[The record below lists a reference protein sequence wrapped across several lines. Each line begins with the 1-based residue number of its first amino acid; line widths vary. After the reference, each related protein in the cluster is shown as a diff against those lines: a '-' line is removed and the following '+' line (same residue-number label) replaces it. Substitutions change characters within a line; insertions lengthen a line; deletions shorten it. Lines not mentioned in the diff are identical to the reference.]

1 MEVRSEQKMQTLIS
15 LQNPK
20 AMDPSVTGGKASVLA
35 RLRRAGFPVA
45 DGVVITAS
53 AIRQFMNEHGW
64 VERWATVDCKEVEC
78 SNFDASLLTEL
89 RNLLISWGERFVV
102 RSSGVEEDGAD
113 SSWAGQFESVVGVGP
128 GDALERAIMACIAS
142 IFNERVRNYR
152 NAGSRT
158 APEIAVLIQPLIEPI
173 CAGVMFTIN
182 PLTGSWRE
190 MTVEAAWGQAAP
202 VVQGEVVPDFHVVR
216 RPRQSPR
223 VIRRAMAH
231 VQLEVVE
238 DVVRTQDTQW
248 VAGPNG
254 LDVVKVDAARQDAP
268 KLRHQQLLQLC
279 RLGLRIES
287 CLGAPQDVEWAL
299 RADGTFAVLQARPI
313 TTGRSVRR
321 VGPTLW
327 SRRFIGERWT
337 EPATP
342 LGWSMMRGLLDEFIG
357 YPQTASKFLGGDASM
372 QMVRFAPYMNVSVF
386 RHLAFK
392 LPGAPPP
399 QFMMELLP
407 TEEQRAWRRRHA
419 QSPDLGVYA
428 AILLESFRGAR
439 WRRFSPGLWSNPRE
453 WDDVLDAFDEQLP
466 LLSVIGRTV
475 EDALD
480 RSDRCEE
487 LARRYIGVHV
497 CSLLWANV
505 LHQIS
510 SAALSAFGKA
520 SLVKDALRPV
530 EESWT
535 VKTNHALWKL
545 GRGHIK
551 MDAFLKHFGHRASS
565 SWELFSPRWGESE
578 GAVWL
583 LAEAASQHDDPH
595 RLAME
600 QGARARSVQQSLSGW
615 LGRLV
620 AHTQVYLAL
629 RENQRFHFDRLLY
642 VWGNQLKRVEE
653 LTGIPVRYLQYDELR
668 RMASGELSES
678 AATELAAKR
687 RTAWLAE
694 VERRANGDEPPN
706 FLVGA
711 EALAEEVQGVRMQG
725 VGVSPGVVT
734 GRVRILRSPTE
745 AGRLQTG
752 EILVARATDPGWT
765 PLFMKA
771 GGLVMELGG
780 MLSHG
785 AVVAREYELPA
796 IVNIPGVTGALR
808 DGQTVTLDGS
818 QGAVWLIPEIDPVD
832 A

>member
-1 MEVRSEQKMQTLIS
+1 MQTLIS
-15 LQNPK
+15 LQQPK
-20 AMDPSVTGGKASVLA
+20 AMDPSVVGGKAAVLA
-35 RLRRAGFPVA
+35 RLHRAGFPVA
-45 DGVVITAS
+45 DGVVIPVST
-53 AIRQFMNEHGW
+53 IRHFMDGRGW
-64 VERWATVDCKEVEC
+64 LERVATVDCKEVEG
-78 SNFDASLLTEL
+78 SKFDADVLGEL
-89 RNLLISWGERFVV
+89 RTRLVPLGNRFVV
-102 RSSGVEEDGAD
+102 RSSGVEEDGAEA
-113 SSWAGQFESVVGVGP
+113 SWAGQFESVVGVGVC
-128 GDALERAIMACIAS
+128 DSLERAIMACIAS
-142 IFNERVRNYR
+142 VFNERIRKYR
-152 NAGSRT
+152 KNDSGT
-158 APEIAVLIQPLIEPI
+158 APEMAVLIQPLIEPV

-190 MTVEAAWGQAAP
+190 MTVEAAWGQAAA

-223 VIRRAMAH
+223 VIRRAMAR

-238 DVVRTQDTQW
+238 DMIRTQDTQW
-248 VAGPNG
+248 VVGPNG
-254 LDVVKVDAARQDAP
+254 LGEVNVDAARRDAP
-268 KLRHQQLLQLC
+268 KLRHQQLLRLC

-287 CLGAPQDVEWAL
+287 CLGSPQDVEWAL
-299 RADGTFAVLQARPI
+299 RSDGTFVVLQSRPV
-313 TTGRSVRR
+313 TTGRRVRR

-342 LGWSMMRGLLDEFIG
+342 LGWSIMRGLLDEFIG
-357 YPQTASKFLGGDASM
+357 YPQTASKLLGGDPSM
-372 QMVRFAPYMNVSVF
+372 QMVRFAPYMNVTVF

-392 LPGAPPP
+392 LPGSPPP

-419 QSPDLGVYA
+419 QTPDFRVYA
-428 AILLESFRGAR
+428 SLLLESLRDGR
-439 WRRFSPGLWSNPRE
+439 WHRFSPGLWSNPRE
-453 WDDVLDAFDEQLP
+453 WGDVLDAFEQQLP
-466 LLSVIGRTV
+466 RLSAIGETV

-480 RSDRCEE
+480 RSDRCKA

-497 CSLLWANV
+497 CSLLWANL
-505 LHQIS
+505 LHQLS
-510 SAALSAFGKA
+510 SAALSAIGKS
-520 SLVKDALRPV
+520 SLIKDALRPV

-545 GRGHIK
+545 GRGQ
-551 MDAFLKHFGHRASS
+551 MSMEAFLKRYGHRASS
-565 SWELFSPRWGESE
+565 SWELFSPRWAESE
-578 GAVWL
+578 GAVWA
-583 LAEAASQHDDPH
+583 LAEAAAQHEDPH
-595 RLAME
+595 RLAVK
-600 QGARARSVQQSLSGW
+600 QSARARAVQQSLSGW

-620 AHTQVYLAL
+620 SHTQVYLAL
-629 RENQRFHFDRLLY
+629 RENQRFHFDKLLY
-642 VWGNQLKRVEE
+642 VWGKQLKRVEA
-653 LTGIPVRYLQYDELR
+653 LTGVQVRFLQCNELD
-668 RMASGELSES
+668 RMRCGELSES
-678 AATELAAKR
+678 KADA
-687 RTAWLAE
+687 LAE
-694 VERRANGDEPPN
+694 KRCMAWVAEIERRKNGDEPPN

-711 EALAEEVQGVRMQG
+711 EALAEEVQGIRMQG

-734 GRVRILRSPTE
+734 GKVRILRSPTE
-745 AGRLQTG
+745 AERLRTG

-796 IVNIPGVTGALR
+796 IVNIPGVTGALQ

-818 QGAVWLIPEIDPVD
+818 QGAVWLIPDTDPVD